1 MKVIVDQSPVR
12 GFLICAGVG
21 SMTAASCR
29 MMSASKSWLV
39 LFLVA
44 IFTGVLASP
53 PVSANANESHE
64 VMQSFVNKEQ
74 TVGKDVLIADK
85 KKHQILFVMGILLL
99 IGIIGAAAF
108 GIAMAVFGKQVF
120 VAHMVFA
127 GFSVF
132 LAIAHAVTAI
142 VWFFPF

>member
-1 MKVIVDQSPVR
+1 
-12 GFLICAGVG
+12 
-21 SMTAASCR
+21 
-29 MMSASKSWLV
+29 
-39 LFLVA
+39 
-44 IFTGVLASP
+44 
-53 PVSANANESHE
+53 
-64 VMQSFVNKEQ
+64 MQSFVNKEQ
-74 TVGKDVLIADK
+74 TVGEDVLISDK
-85 KKHQILFVMGILLL
+85 KKHQVLFIMGIFLL
-99 IGIIGAAAF
+99 IGIIGAAAL

>member
-1 MKVIVDQSPVR
+1 
-12 GFLICAGVG
+12 
-21 SMTAASCR
+21 MTAASCR
-29 MMSASKSWLV
+29 MTSIRKSGLV

-44 IFTGVLASP
+44 IFLGAMVSP
-53 PVSANANESHE
+53 PARANESQE

-74 TVGKDVLIADK
+74 TVGKDVLISDK

-99 IGIIGAAAF
+99 IGIIGAAGL

-120 VAHMVFA
+120 VAHMIFA

>member
-1 MKVIVDQSPVR
+1 
-12 GFLICAGVG
+12 
-21 SMTAASCR
+21 MTAAICR
-29 MMSASKSWLV
+29 MMSARKSGLII
-39 LFLVA
+39 FLVA
-44 IFTGVLASP
+44 IFMGAMASP
-53 PVSANANESHE
+53 PVRASESHE

-74 TVGKDVLIADK
+74 TVGEDVLISDK
-85 KKHQILFVMGILLL
+85 KKHQVLFIMGIFLL
-99 IGIIGAAAF
+99 IGIIGAAAL

>member
-1 MKVIVDQSPVR
+1 
-12 GFLICAGVG
+12 
-21 SMTAASCR
+21 MTAASCR
-29 MMSASKSWLV
+29 MMSARKSGLII
-39 LFLVA
+39 FLVA
-44 IFTGVLASP
+44 IFMGAMASP
-53 PVSANANESHE
+53 PVRASESHE

-74 TVGKDVLIADK
+74 TVGEDVLISDK
-85 KKHQILFVMGILLL
+85 KKHQVLFIMGIFLL
-99 IGIIGAAAF
+99 IGIIGAAAL

>member
-1 MKVIVDQSPVR
+1 
-12 GFLICAGVG
+12 
-21 SMTAASCR
+21 MTAASCR
-29 MMSASKSWLV
+29 MVGARKSWLV

-44 IFTGVLASP
+44 IFMGAMASP
-53 PVSANANESHE
+53 PVRANESQE

-74 TVGKDVLIADK
+74 TVGKDVLISDK
-85 KKHQILFVMGILLL
+85 KKHQILFIMGILLL
-99 IGIIGAAAF
+99 IGIIGAAAL
-108 GIAMAVFGKQVF
+108 GIAMAVYGKQVF
-120 VAHMVFA
+120 VAHMIFA